1 MNEEMNSLNSD
12 TTFSDL
18 ICFSHLRWD
27 FVYQRPQHLLSRF
40 AKDHRVFVIEE
51 PEFVDAAQPS
61 VKTQK
66 KAENL
71 FVLTPQ
77 LPIGMSA
84 ENVEIVQ
91 RTLLDGIIEEQGI
104 QDYVSWYYTPMMFA
118 WSDHLEP
125 VATVYDCMDEL
136 SGFKN
141 APPELQVREKD
152 LFSAANLVFTGGNS
166 LYQAKRRQH
175 KSVHPFPSSIDKEHF
190 AQAHEIEVEM
200 PDQKEIGSPRIGFIG
215 VIDERMDIELLRA
228 IADLRPQWNFVM
240 IGPVVKID
248 PADLPAKENIYY
260 LGGKSYDELPAYI
273 AGWDVAMMPFALNDS
288 TKFISPTK
296 TPEYLAAGKPVVST
310 PITDVVSPYG
320 DEKLVYIASTANE
333 FITAIEMALEDD
345 AAERHARVEQFLR
358 EMSWDNT
365 FREMKALIDDVAASR
380 LAAATSA

>member
-51 PEFVDAAQPS
+51 PEFVDAAEAS
-61 VKTQK
+61 LKTQK

-77 LPIGMSA
+77 LPHGMNS
-84 ENVEIVQ
+84 ENVESTL
-91 RTLLDGIIEEQGI
+91 RTLLDEIVGEQGI

-152 LFSAANLVFTGGNS
+152 LFSAANLVFTGGHS
-166 LYQAKRRQH
+166 LYQAKRHQH
-175 KSVHPFPSSIDKEHF
+175 SSVHPFPSSIDKEHF
-190 AQAHEIEVEM
+190 AQAHEIEEEM

-215 VIDERMDIELLRA
+215 VIDERMDIELLSSL
-228 IADLRPQWNFVM
+228 ADLRPQWNFVM

-248 PADLPAKENIYY
+248 PSDLPAKENIYY
-260 LGGKSYDELPAYI
+260 LGGKLYDELPAYI

-310 PITDVVSPYG
+310 AITDVVSPYG
-320 DEKLVYIASTANE
+320 DEGLVYIASTANE
-333 FITAIEMALEDD
+333 FITSIEMALEDD
-345 AAERHARVEQFLR
+345 AAERHARVEEFLR